1 MRNPIRIFVS
11 TLGAILSLAGIEH
24 GVGEILQGN
33 IAPAGL
39 VFPSWPDA
47 AFFRNLGGEPAM
59 SLIPNLLVTG
69 VLAVLFSLALLV
81 WSVWFVDRRYGG
93 PGMILLSA
101 ILLPLGGGIFPPV
114 LGVLTGVLAMRIH
127 APHRWWRAHLSA
139 GVRRFLIMAWPWSYT
154 ACILSWLMLMPGV
167 GLLGYFFGVDS
178 VPLILAIGCCV
189 LVSLLAAIITS
200 FAAAADQH
208 A

>member
-1 MRNPIRIFVS
+1 MKNPIRVFVS
-11 TLGAILSLAGIEH
+11 TLGAILSLAGVEH

-33 IAPAGL
+33 AAPAGL
-39 VFPSWPDA
+39 MFPSWPDS
-47 AFFRNLGGEPAM
+47 AFFRTLGGEPAM
-59 SLIPNLLVTG
+59 SLIPNLLVSGLLT
-69 VLAVLFSLALLV
+69 VALSLALLV
-81 WSVWFVDRRYGG
+81 WALFFVQRRHGG
-93 PGMILLSA
+93 LVMMLLSSA
-101 ILLPLGGGIFPPV
+101 LLLVGGGIFPPF
-114 LGVLTGVLAMRIH
+114 LGLLTGALATRIH
-127 APHRWWRAHLSA
+127 APRRWWRTHLPA
-139 GVRRFLIMAWPWSYT
+139 GVRRFLAGAWPWSYS
-154 ACILSWLMLMPGV
+154 ASILSWLMLMPGV